1 MRGQY
6 YIANNKTRTKKG
18 HELRD
23 KVPTNT
29 AAKVFTQMVLCE
41 KSLDRSQPRTW
52 RSIRADR
59 AGKVG
64 SCRQGALATL
74 GGKNAGERSRERRGV
89 F

>member
-18 HELRD
+18 HELGD
-23 KVPTNT
+23 KVPTDT
-29 AAKVFTQMVLCE
+29 AAKVFTQMVLSE

-59 AGKVG
+59 AGEMG
-64 SCRQGALATL
+64 SCRQGAYSHF
-74 GGKNAGERSRERRGV
+74 GGEECWGEK
-89 F
+89 